1 MRSYICSI
9 LILAGFIAFGV
20 AGHAEQPAPDAGDVV
35 ARLLSNEKDTSKGAY
50 DYIAKYRPMDVAVK
64 MGDVLVIGGDS
75 EEKEKVL
82 TLLRLYPFKSVKD
95 IYLRVLDKTSS
106 FFVKKEVITVLG
118 NAGDREFVIPI
129 AKELASPFSAVREK
143 AIFYLRSI
151 GDDRMFP
158 YIVKLSENKDP
169 VFRVYA
175 LDALTSLYD
184 FRLLNVV
191 QALLQD
197 ENKSVRILAIQCVQ
211 KNGIDKLFP
220 VIRSLAGSDSDNEV
234 RIEAINAIGKL
245 NDTGALNVLFKTINN
260 DAVEVR
266 LSTVQVLYKMRMKQ
280 SLRSV
285 SDRLAIESDNQI
297 KNICV
302 DMMIEMKDG
311 GGLRGLEREVMY
323 EEYLP
328 LRIKSVYALGI
339 VGGPKVSGILM
350 KTLTDKDY
358 KVRAEACAA
367 LGGNKDK
374 SVLNSLL
381 TVMKTD
387 DERYVRLAAL
397 YAIEKTK
404 DKSTIIP
411 LFDMYSSEKD
421 PIFRFKLFEVI
432 RYLIQTVV

>member
-1 MRSYICSI
+1 ERRAAS
-9 LILAGFIAFGV
+9 AGRCG
-20 AGHAEQPAPDAGDVV
+20 GHAEQQAPDAGDVV

-64 MGDVLVIGGDS
+64 MGDVLVVGGDS
-75 EEKEKVL
+75 EEKEKIL
-82 TLLRLYPFKSVKD
+82 TLLRQYPFKSVKD
-95 IYLRVLDKTSS
+95 IYLKVLDRTSS
-106 FFVKKEVITVLG
+106 FFVKKEVISVLG

-129 AKELASPFSAVREK
+129 AKELESPFSVVREK

-175 LDALTSLYD
+175 LEALTSLYD

-191 QALLQD
+191 QSLLQD

-211 KNGIDKLFP
+211 KNSIDKLFP
-220 VIRSLAGSDSDNEV
+220 VIRTLAGSDPDNEV
-234 RIEAINAIGKL
+234 RIEAITAIGKL
-245 NDTGALNVLFKTINN
+245 NDTGALSVLLKTINN
-260 DAVEVR
+260 EAVEIR

-285 SDRLAIESDNQI
+285 SDRLAVESDNQI
-297 KNICV
+297 KNICI
-302 DMMIEMKDG
+302 DIMIEMKDG
-311 GGLRGLEREVMY
+311 GGLRGLEREVMF

-339 VGGPKVSGILM
+339 VGGPKVSGILV
-350 KTLTDKDY
+350 KALNDKDY
-358 KVRAEACAA
+358 KVRAEACGA
-367 LGGNKDK
+367 LSGNKDK
-374 SVLNSLL
+374 AVLNALL
-381 TVMKTD
+381 AVIKSD
-387 DERYVRLAAL
+387 NERYVRLAAL
-397 YAIEKTK
+397 YAIEKTR

-421 PIFRFKLFEVI
+421 PIFRFKLYEVT
-432 RYLIQTVV
+432 RNLIQTAL

>member
-1 MRSYICSI
+1 MRTYIRLL
-9 LILAGFIAFGV
+9 LIVSGLIIFGV
-20 AGHAEQPAPDAGDVV
+20 AGHAEQPTPDAGDVV

-50 DYIAKYRPMDVAVK
+50 DYIVKYKPMDVAVK
-64 MGDVLVIGGDS
+64 MGDVLVVGGDS
-75 EEKEKVL
+75 EEKEKIL
-82 TLLRLYPFKSVKD
+82 SLLKLYPFKSVKD
-95 IYLRVLDKTSS
+95 IYLKVLEKTSS
-106 FFVKKEVITVLG
+106 FLVKKEVISVLG

-129 AKELASPFSAVREK
+129 AKELESPFSAVREK

-184 FRLLNVV
+184 FRLLNTV
-191 QALLQD
+191 QSLLQD

-211 KNGIDKLFP
+211 KNSIDKLFP
-220 VIRSLAGSDSDNEV
+220 VIRTLAASDSDNEV
-234 RIEAINAIGKL
+234 RIEAITAIGKL
-245 NDTGALNVLFKTINN
+245 NDAGALNVLLKTINN
-260 DAVEVR
+260 DAVEIR

-285 SDRLAIESDNQI
+285 SDRLAMESDNQI
-297 KNICV
+297 KNICI

-311 GGLRGLEREVMY
+311 GGLRGLEREVMF

-328 LRIKSVYALGI
+328 LRIKSVYALGV
-339 VGGPKVSGILM
+339 VGGPKVSGILV
-350 KTLTDKDY
+350 KALADKDY
-358 KVRAEACAA
+358 KVRAETCGA
-367 LGGNKDK
+367 LSGNRDK
-374 SVLNSLL
+374 TVLNSLL
-381 TVMKTD
+381 AVIKSD

-397 YAIEKTK
+397 YAIEKTR

-421 PIFRFKLFEVI
+421 PIFRFKLYEVI
-432 RYLIQTVV
+432 RNLIQTAL